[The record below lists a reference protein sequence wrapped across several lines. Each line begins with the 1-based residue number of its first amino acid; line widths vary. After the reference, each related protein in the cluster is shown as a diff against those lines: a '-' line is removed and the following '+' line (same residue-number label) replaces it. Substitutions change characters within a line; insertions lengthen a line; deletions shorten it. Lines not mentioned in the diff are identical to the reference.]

1 MTSKKKSFKPMQ
13 AKKLIKTV
21 QDTKPKSE
29 FKTVALPIEAYNQ
42 AKEMAQRD
50 QRSSARQISVIVNQA
65 YSV

>member
-13 AKKLIKTV
+13 VEKLIKTV
-21 QDTKPKSE
+21 QDTKQKSE

-50 QRSSARQISVIVNQA
+50 QRSIARQISVIVNQA
-65 YSV
+65 YSI

>member
-50 QRSSARQISVIVNQA
+50 QR
-65 YSV
+65 